1 MDRWWVRGG
10 KVEDD
15 EWVVIENGNVD
26 GMMEHKNEVLF
37 EILRD
42 LSNLSNSV
50 RAERV
55 RYWTWVA
62 GHHFPKAASD
72 SPNHSFL
79 LSSKFSNKQ

>member
-1 MDRWWVRGG
+1 MRGG

-55 RYWTWVA
+55 RYWT
-62 GHHFPKAASD
+62 
-72 SPNHSFL
+72 
-79 LSSKFSNKQ
+79 